1 MKLAMTYWGKIRANP
16 IRMIVLGFA
25 GIILLGALLL
35 TLPVANR
42 DGSALSFLDALF
54 TATSA
59 TCVTGLVVYDTYT
72 QFSLLGQ
79 IVILCLIQI
88 GGLGFMMVAS
98 LFLMMARK
106 RIGLAERGVLTESVN
121 AFQIGGIV
129 RLVRRVILL
138 TAILEGTGAV
148 LLAVRF
154 CPQMGA
160 ATGAYYAVFHSVSAF
175 CNAGFDLMG
184 SIAPYGSLIPYQSD
198 VLVNLTVMA
207 LIVFGGLG
215 FVVWD
220 DILEHRLRYARYRLH
235 TKIVLLTTT
244 VLIAGGAILFYVME
258 KENTLAGM
266 EPVDALLASLF
277 QSVTPRTA
285 GFNTVDMGTLSEGG
299 SVLTMLL
306 MMIGASPGSTGG
318 GIKTTTI
325 MVILISTISYIRNEE
340 DINVFG
346 RRLEGSTLKR
356 AYCSATIYV
365 ALSILGVFLI
375 LTTQGL
381 PVKDVTFETLS
392 AIGTVGLSTGITRE
406 LSTLSRVIIILLM
419 YSGRV
424 GSLTL
429 LMAFTMGKKP
439 RLRNPEEKIIIG

>member
-1 MKLAMTYWGKIRANP
+1 MTFWGKIRANP
-16 IRMIVLGFA
+16 IRMIALGFA
-25 GIILLGALLL
+25 AVILLGALLL

-42 DGSALSFLDALF
+42 DGASLAFLDALF

-59 TCVTGLVVYDTYT
+59 TCVTGLVVHDTYE
-72 QFSLLGQ
+72 QFSLPGQ
-79 IVILCLIQI
+79 VVILSLIQI
-88 GGLGFMMVAS
+88 GGLGFMTVAS

-106 RIGLAERGVLTESVN
+106 RIGLAERGLLTESVS

-138 TAILEGTGAV
+138 TAIFEGAGAA
-148 LLAVRF
+148 LLAIRF
-154 CPQMGA
+154 CPQMGVA
-160 ATGAYYAVFHSVSAF
+160 MGVYNAVFHSVSAF

-184 SIAPYGSLIPYQSD
+184 RIAPYASLIPYQSD
-198 VLVNLTVMA
+198 ALVNLTIMA
-207 LIVFGGLG
+207 LIVLGGLG
-215 FVVWD
+215 FVVYD
-220 DILEHRLRYARYRLH
+220 DILEHRLHYSRYKLH
-235 TKIVLLTTT
+235 TKIVLLSTAA
-244 VLIAGGAILFYVME
+244 LIASGAILFYVME
-258 KENTLAGM
+258 KENTLVGM
-266 EPVDALLASLF
+266 GPVDALLASLF
-277 QSVTPRTA
+277 QSITPRTA
-285 GFNTVDMGTLSEGG
+285 GFNTVDMAALSEGG

-356 AYCSATIYV
+356 AYCSATIYI
-365 ALSILGVFLI
+365 LMSILGVFLI

-406 LSTLSRVIIILLM
+406 LSALSRVIIILLM

-439 RLRNPEEKIIIG
+439 KFRNPEEKIIIG